1 MTLDRLVFWW
11 ERGLRLSLCVAIIL
25 IGTGPYKL
33 SAWSASRTTFFFWL
47 VWKSLV
53 FWQHRR
59 WPNVLWPPS
68 MPLPLLVFFGAVTAS
83 LFPNLRGL
91 SDYRYL
97 FFAVMHCVMVLDL
110 FRDDKSRRF
119 LVFVLGIAPG
129 LLLLR
134 GVVAN
139 PQILDLNLSQR
150 LDYPLDHPNTAGH
163 LLAMSIPLCVAVTI
177 CARGWSRLLAGASAC
192 AQLAAWLLTYSRGA
206 WLGLAVALL
215 FLGYVLGARR
225 EILVLAAIATLL
237 VIFVEP
243 LRARFNSAFNV
254 RADTAVTERIQVMRD
269 ALQIGFGH
277 PVLGVGYG
285 RGRLKVAI
293 RNSAGSETPANK
305 PIWHAHNL
313 YLELL
318 AGTGFV
324 GLGAYLWLLGRALS
338 CTFHAARLAVG
349 DDKVLTLGIVASAVA
364 LIVCGLS
371 DVTFHHHETR
381 LFCFSLLALM
391 LLAHPDRG
399 GVGGAHA
406 P

>member
-1 MTLDRLVFWW
+1 MR
-11 ERGLRLSLCVAIIL
+11 A
-25 IGTGPYKL
+25 
-33 SAWSASRTTFFFWL
+33 
-47 VWKSLV
+47 
-53 FWQHRR
+53 
-59 WPNVLWPPS
+59 
-68 MPLPLLVFFGAVTAS
+68 
-83 LFPNLRGL
+83 
-91 SDYRYL
+91 
-97 FFAVMHCVMVLDL
+97 
-110 FRDDKSRRF
+110 
-119 LVFVLGIAPG
+119 
-129 LLLLR
+129 
-134 GVVAN
+134 
-139 PQILDLNLSQR
+139 
-150 LDYPLDHPNTAGH
+150 
-163 LLAMSIPLCVAVTI
+163 
-177 CARGWSRLLAGASAC
+177 
-192 AQLAAWLLTYSRGA
+192 RGA

-225 EILVLAAIATLL
+225 EILVVAAIATLL
-237 VIFVEP
+237 VIFVAP
-243 LRARFNSAFNV
+243 LRARFNSVFNV
-254 RADTAVTERIQVMRD
+254 RGDTAMTERIQVMRD
-269 ALQIGFGH
+269 ALHIGFAH

-399 GVGGAHA
+399 GVGGPPAL
-406 P
+406 